1 MRHHLKK
8 EEEKMFL
15 YKSVKYLQPEAR
27 KRDDLLRAECY
38 RLKADLDYL
47 AMMTEIPLEEN
58 ENEQN

>member
-1 MRHHLKK
+1 
-8 EEEKMFL
+8 MFL
-15 YKSVKYLQPEAR
+15 YKSIKYLQPEAR